1 MPIDQEAREGV
12 LAIRILDE
20 RLVDPAQ
27 LERLFKDIQQL
38 LDKSD
43 EDRVILDF
51 RAVGFMASSALGKL
65 VQLNKKSKEYKVNLK
80 ISGLRPE
87 IYEVFKITKLHKVFD
102 IEKDEATARK
112 KHQKKSGFFR

>member
-12 LAIRILDE
+12 LTIRILDE

-27 LERLFKDIQQL
+27 LDRLFTEIQKL
-38 LDKSD
+38 LDKSN
-43 EDRVILDF
+43 EDRVVVDF
-51 RAVGFMASSALGKL
+51 SAVGFMASSALGKL
-65 VQLNKKSKEYKVNLK
+65 VQLNKKAKEYNVKLK

-112 KHQKKSGFFR
+112 KHQKKGGFFR